1 MIKEL
6 IISIIVIVVIVFG
19 NSVTQS
25 YTSDSISILTS
36 DLMAL
41 REELTLIERKD
52 IIDSEGEKVKEKVD
66 SIYEEWSN
74 RHDKLAYYI
83 EHDELEKVETNITA
97 MKSFVESKEYA
108 EAIKEL
114 DEGVFLLKHIEDK
127 YAFNLQNIF

>member
-1 MIKEL
+1 MKKEL
-6 IISIIVIVVIVFG
+6 IICIIVVIAVIIG
-19 NSVTQS
+19 NVITQG
-25 YTSDSISILTS
+25 YTEKCVETTNSGL
-36 DLMAL
+36 L
-41 REELTLIERKD
+41 ELK
-52 IIDSEGEKVKEKVD
+52 GELGKKEKNEQEIQSKID
-66 SIYEEWSN
+66 EIKKDWDEMQE
-74 RHDKLAYYI
+74 KLAYYI